1 MNAFESAQEQKLRDA
16 MTRTNGDSLWACM
29 SVIRDAV
36 ANSDEAEAKVR
47 SISKVVAA
55 CAKSMDL
62 YALARGLDDSERS
75 KEQIARIRHL

>member
-16 MTRTNGDSLWACM
+16 MTRSHGDSLWACM

-36 ANSDEAEAKVR
+36 ANSDDAEAKVR
-47 SISKVVAA
+47 SISRVVAS

-75 KEQIARIRHL
+75 KEEIARIRHL